1 MDSQKTT
8 LGELCTLVAGQLVG
22 DADLPIDG
30 AAPLYEHRERA
41 ISLLDA
47 DSLPEWVNPKNLTAL
62 VVRKPLEGLS
72 CGQIVAEH
80 PHQAFATIV
89 KSFLPAEAADE
100 VGVAATANVDS
111 TASLGPDCLISP
123 GVTIGRHVTVGARC
137 RLMPGVVVMDHAY
150 LGDDCV
156 LYPNVTLYE
165 RTRLGSRVLIHAGA
179 VLGAFGF
186 GYQVSDGR
194 HLRTAQLGYVEIGDD
209 VELGAGVTIDRGTYG
224 STRIGCGTKIDNQV
238 MIGHN
243 CQIGKHNLICSQVG
257 IAGSCQTGDYVV
269 LAGQV
274 GLKDHIR
281 LGDGAIVG
289 AQAGVMDD
297 LAGGQVY
304 LGSPATT
311 QREQMQIMAVQRRL
325 PELRRSVKS
334 LERWAA
340 ESRAAEGKQKVA

>member
-8 LGELCTLVAGQLVG
+8 LGELCTLVDGQLTG
-22 DADLPIDG
+22 DAALPIHG
-30 AAPLYEHRERA
+30 AAPLYEHHKEA

-47 DSLPEWVNPKNLTAL
+47 ESLPEWVNPETLAAL
-62 VVRKPLEGLS
+62 VVRKPLQGVN
-72 CGQIVAEH
+72 CGQIVVEQ

-89 KSFLPAEAADE
+89 KSFLPARVSGE
-100 VGVAATANVDS
+100 VGVAANANVDA

-123 GVTIGRHVTVGARC
+123 GVTIGRHVTIGARC

-186 GYQVSDGR
+186 GYQVSAGR
-194 HLRTAQLGYVEIGDD
+194 HLRTAQLGYVEIEDN

-224 STRIGCGTKIDNQV
+224 STRIGSGTKIDNQV